1 MVPQFAA
8 SPLQF
13 PPIPAAGWARPGC
26 LIGTPGRVLVWL
38 LPGRTP
44 TRGFRSKPTARPGI
58 LLRPPCSH
66 LWQKEN
72 AHESFA
78 PALRRA
84 GGGGYS
90 RHEPR
95 GVRGVVV
102 VRFRIRFGVKLGK
115 AGLRRNAARRRGQ

>member
-1 MVPQFAA
+1 MGPQFDA
-8 SPLQF
+8 SPRQF
-13 PPIPAAGWARPGC
+13 TAIAAAGWAGPGF

-44 TRGFRSKPTARPGI
+44 TRGFRSKPTARPVI

-66 LWQKEN
+66 LWQKEHV
-72 AHESFA
+72 HESFA
-78 PALRRA
+78 QALRRT

-90 RHEPR
+90 RHEPG

-102 VRFRIRFGVKLGK
+102 VRVRFGVKLGK
-115 AGLRRNAARRRGQ
+115 AGLRWAAGCALGD